1 MNTESNKAII
11 ALTSN
16 GRKLALNIKKYIECD
31 VYVNDKFLCEDTIS
45 IKGKFKEFV
54 GNIFYKYDYLI
65 FIMAT
70 GIVVRSIC
78 PYIKDKTQDPA
89 IIVMDEMGKNVIS
102 LLSGHI
108 GGANEMTMKLSD
120 YLDSNPVITTA
131 TDVNDKSAL
140 DMIIKKIDAH
150 IDDFKENVKRVNS
163 YLVEGKKVG
172 IYMDGYY
179 DIDTRGFVIINDKNN
194 IDDVDTL
201 IYITNKKYID
211 IKHKDII
218 KLTPR
223 NIVLSVGCRRDTD
236 SNLMHESFEDFLDK
250 NNIDKNSIKT
260 VGSVDLKKD
269 EKAIIDLANKLKV
282 KFKIVSREEILKVE
296 DKFEKSE
303 FVKKSIGVYS
313 VVDPVSYILSGG
325 NLIENKTKYKGIT
338 FGLGRLK

>member
-1 MNTESNKAII
+1 MSTESNKAVI

-16 GRKLALNIKKYIECD
+16 GKKLALNIKKYIECD
-31 VYVNDKFLCEDTIS
+31 VYVNNKILCDNTMS

-54 GNIFYKYDYLI
+54 GDIFYKYEYLI

-108 GGANEMTMKLSD
+108 GGANEMTIKLSEH
-120 YLDSNPVITTA
+120 LNSNPVITTA
-131 TDVNDKSAL
+131 TDVNNKSSL

-179 DIDTRGFVIINDKNN
+179 DIDTRGFVLINDKNN

-201 IYITNKKYID
+201 VYITNKKNID

-218 KLTPR
+218 KITPK

-236 SNLMHESFEDFLDK
+236 SNFMYESFKDFLDK
-250 NNIDKNSIKT
+250 ENIDKDAIKI

-269 EKAIIDLANKLKV
+269 EKAIIDLANKLGV
-282 KFKIVSREEILKVE
+282 RFEIVSREEILKVE

-313 VVDPVSYILSGG
+313 VVEPVSYILSGE
-325 NLIENKTKYKGIT
+325 NLIVNKTKYKGIT

>member
-1 MNTESNKAII
+1 MNTESNKAVI

-16 GRKLALNIKKYIECD
+16 GKNLALNIKKYMKCD
-31 VYVNDKFLCEDTIS
+31 VYVNNKILCDNTMPV
-45 IKGKFKEFV
+45 KGKFKEFV
-54 GNIFYKYDYLI
+54 GEIFYKYDYLI

-89 IIVMDEMGKNVIS
+89 IIVMDEKGNNVIS

-108 GGANEMTMKLSD
+108 GGANEMTIKLSD
-120 YLDSNPVITTA
+120 YLNSNPVITTA
-131 TDVNDKSAL
+131 TDVNNKSAL

-150 IDDFKENVKRVNS
+150 IDDFKQNVKRVNS

-172 IYMDGYY
+172 IYMEENY
-179 DIDTRGFVIINDKNN
+179 DIDTRGFVLIKDKNN
-194 IDDVDTL
+194 IKDIDTL

-218 KLTPR
+218 KLTPK
-223 NIVLSVGCRRDTD
+223 NIVLSVGCRRDID
-236 SNLMHESFEDFLDK
+236 SNLMYESFEDFLNKKD
-250 NNIDKNSIKT
+250 IDINSIKV
-260 VGSVDLKKD
+260 VGSVDLKKY
-269 EKAIIDLANKLKV
+269 EKAIIDLANKLGV
-282 KFKIVSREEILKVE
+282 KFEIVSREEILKVE

-313 VVDPVSYILSGG
+313 VVEPVSYILSGE
-325 NLIENKTKYKGIT
+325 NLIANKTKYKGIT